1 MHWTILLMLLS
12 TVQKQNKQWEEF
24 KVTYN
29 KVYDNFDEEIE
40 RKQYFLKNLDKI
52 EMHNERYKQG
62 LESYKLELNELSDQN
77 LKEIQQEFTVG
88 SGLQYSLESV
98 NLAIQ
103 DLEEETKN
111 IQLNRIWKEFKVC
124 VLQCYFFLSYKI
136 QNKYVLF
143 Y

>member
-52 EMHNERYKQG
+52 EIHNERYKQG

-77 LKEIQQEFTVG
+77 LKEIQS

-124 VLQCYFFLSYKI
+124 VLQCFYFFLIKYKI
-136 QNKYVLF
+136 NMF
-143 Y
+143 CFIR